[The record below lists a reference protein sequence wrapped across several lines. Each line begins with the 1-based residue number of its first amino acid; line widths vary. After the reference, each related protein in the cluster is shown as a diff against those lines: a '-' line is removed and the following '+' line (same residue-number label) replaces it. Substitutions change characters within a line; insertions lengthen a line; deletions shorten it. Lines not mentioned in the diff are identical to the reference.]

1 VLACLAIFDT
11 GLCPARPRA
20 SEASGNCWETLSLV
34 DVRLLDHLVVCVG
47 ECTSFAERG
56 LL

>member
-1 VLACLAIFDT
+1 VAEPSQSDLRIT
-11 GLCPARPRA
+11 QRVK
-20 SEASGNCWETLSLV
+20 ETLSLV